1 MSLFRP
7 APEGAGSPIPWP
19 LLQYVC
25 LVLADLERCVRVPF
39 CHSQL
44 FFIYKYI
51 HIYIY
56 IYMVTPPQGLPFYFL
71 HERDL
76 FADVQ
81 CPLGLQMP
89 CRKHCNLRCF
99 CALFDIVSDVL
110 SILDAKQDSRK
121 QQTRKRKAFS
131 DATLSVFKTLLV
143 AVILK
148 KTAKKNLFLTFFDG
162 FSLKTCT
169 GSKNCK
175 KIQTWKLQNLHRLN
189 KNAKNAKPRYNVR
202 GQGLIGLD
210 FCICCILFEPVQ
222 VLEPWMFK
230 TCTGSKKCKKCKSQM
245 QCQRSGL
252 DWSGLLHF
260 LHFLSLCSLGCL
272 KPAQAQKNVKKSKP
286 GSSKTCTGSKKCKK
300 CKTQMQ
306 CQRSGLEWSGLLH
319 FLHFLEPVQVL
330 RRPGLDFFAFF

>member
-1 MSLFRP
+1 M
-7 APEGAGSPIPWP
+7 G
-19 LLQYVC
+19 
-25 LVLADLERCVRVPF
+25 
-39 CHSQL
+39 
-44 FFIYKYI
+44 
-51 HIYIY
+51 YIY
-56 IYMVTPPQGLPFYFL
+56 IWSPPPQGLPFYFL

-131 DATLSVFKTLLV
+131 DATLSVLKTLLF

-148 KTAKKNLFLTFFDG
+148 ETAKKHLFLTFFDG

-175 KIQTWKLQNLHRLN
+175 KI
-189 KNAKNAKPRYNVR
+189 KP
-202 GQGLIGLD
+202 GSS
-210 FCICCILFEPVQ
+210 
-222 VLEPWMFK
+222 K
-230 TCTGSKKCKKCKSQM
+230 TCTDSKKCKTQI

-252 DWSGLLHF
+252 DWPGLLH
-260 LHFLSLCSLGCL
+260 
-272 KPAQAQKNVKKSKP
+272 
-286 GSSKTCTGSKKCKK
+286 
-300 CKTQMQ
+300 
-306 CQRSGLEWSGLLH
+306 LLH
-319 FLHFLEPVQVL
+319 FV
-330 RRPGLDFFAFF
+330 

>member
-1 MSLFRP
+1 MIFDR
-7 APEGAGSPIPWP
+7 
-19 LLQYVC
+19 Y
-25 LVLADLERCVRVPF
+25 
-39 CHSQL
+39 
-44 FFIYKYI
+44 IYI
-51 HIYIY
+51 LCIY
-56 IYMVTPPQGLPFYFL
+56 IYMVTPPPPQGLPFSFL

-131 DATLSVFKTLLV
+131 DATLSVLKTLLF

-148 KTAKKNLFLTFFDG
+148 ETAKNTCFLRFLMVSASKPAQAQTIANNPNLEAP
-162 FSLKTCT
+162 KPA
-169 GSKNCK
+169 
-175 KIQTWKLQNLHRLN
+175 QTQ

-230 TCTGSKKCKKCKSQM
+230 TCTGSNKCKKCKSQM

-272 KPAQAQKNVKKSKP
+272 KPAQAQKNAKNPNLEAPRPAQAQKNAKNAKP
-286 GSSKTCTGSKKCKK
+286 RCNVRG
-300 CKTQMQ
+300 Q
-306 CQRSGLEWSGLLH
+306 GLS
-319 FLHFLEPVQVL
+319 
-330 RRPGLDFFAFF
+330 GLDFCIFCIFWSLCRF